1 MALGVKVEGEG
12 STHGGGAAESGELEE
27 DAVVMAVHLNWKM
40 TAVVEEVD

>member
-12 STHGGGAAESGELEE
+12 STRGGAAESGELEE